1 MMRKRLLKSVAVG
14 SLATALLLVVG
25 TAVQAQQNRP
35 RVQAAP
41 AAGQSR
47 LVDLPPGWIEQL
59 QEMSPADQ
67 ERFFR
72 NNARFRTLP
81 PQRQALIR
89 RRLRAWNNL
98 SEEQREALL
107 ERQQIWEQLPLEQRQ
122 QVRES
127 LLPRWQSLPFRSRQV
142 ILGKLRELRGLD
154 DEDRE
159 AKLSDESFLEN
170 MSIEERQLLRDLSN
184 LVVTDS
190 DG

>member
-41 AAGQSR
+41 ASGQSR
-47 LVDLPPGWIEQL
+47 VVDLPPGWIEQL

-142 ILGKLRELRGLD
+142 ILSKLRELRGLD

-159 AKLSDESFLEN
+159 AKLSDGSFLEN

>member
-1 MMRKRLLKSVAVG
+1 MRKRLLKSVAVG

-35 RVQAAP
+35 RV
-41 AAGQSR
+41 
-47 LVDLPPGWIEQL
+47 QL